1 MLTRRS
7 FLGLLLAA
15 PLMGQISLVNNNT
28 AGTASPYTV
37 TAPTSGNFL
46 AGCFMNRAATT
57 ITSISQTNVTWT
69 FVARAQSSNT
79 TSEVWWGVASGTGG
93 TSVTITWAAGTNIAH
108 QISEFS
114 GVDTSSPV
122 DGTATTNTNT
132 TGTPASGNYT
142 SSNAND
148 LLFNCVSASTNTA
161 LGTPNSSFNLLRATT
176 AGSGGGSRAL
186 GDAYRIVASTN
197 TYSTTWSSGGGNN
210 WSSVL
215 IGFKSRAESIAN
227 KIYSYLRG
235 VSRAAFYTFAVA
247 SLGWDCRSVIARVRE
262 MLVQL
267 KDAVEMALSRIA
279 EMEMVNA

>member
-1 MLTRRS
+1 MKRL
-7 FLGLLLAA
+7 LLLLALCSGA
-15 PLMGQISLVNNNT
+15 AFGQIALVTNNT

-37 TAPTSGNFL
+37 AGPASGNVVV
-46 AGCFMNRAATT
+46 GCFMNRSVTT

-114 GVDTSSPV
+114 GVATSSPV
-122 DGTATTNTNT
+122 DGTAATNTNT

-161 LGTPNSSFNLLRATT
+161 LGTPNNSFNLLRATT
-176 AGSGGGSRAL
+176 AGSGGGTRAL
-186 GDAYRIVASTN
+186 GDAYQIVSATN

-215 IGFKSRAESIAN
+215 VGFKQAGSPSTSI
-227 KIYSYLRG
+227 KDMIGRG
-235 VSRAAFYTFAVA
+235 LIPVA
-247 SLGWDCRSVIARVRE
+247 R
-262 MLVQL
+262 
-267 KDAVEMALSRIA
+267 
-279 EMEMVNA
+279 